1 MSTPTSAATPA
12 MTSGATSDATS
23 GATSGGATS
32 GATPGAVQPFERF
45 RSFAAQPDGGC
56 DSRFDGARLDVSR
69 GGAALASFAFDG
81 ATLRL
86 RESALDDDALARATM
101 AALDACFAHGAP
113 RTLRVRLE
121 APGCERA
128 LLERGAL
135 VQDAA
140 RGTVAPAEMLW
151 QLPELWM
158 APAPGAYP
166 LRYALTAGRRHPQ
179 RRPKPRGVVYARH
192 IPWLGQTLTLRAA
205 TIGQDL
211 PLLHRWMNDPDV
223 AYFWQ
228 EDGDEARHRAYL
240 QGLLDDPHMLPLI
253 AAFDGQPFGYF
264 EVYWAK
270 ENRIAPF
277 YDAHDHDRGWH
288 VLIGEPA
295 FRGKPFLTAWFPAIQ
310 HYQFLDDA
318 RTQRIVGEPRA
329 DHARQIANL
338 DKAGF
343 SKIKEFD
350 FPHKRA
356 MLVMLLRERFFG
368 EHLLLPV
375 ATPAAARAPG
385 A

>member
-1 MSTPTSAATPA
+1 MPTPTSATTPLA
-12 MTSGATSDATS
+12 A
-23 GATSGGATS
+23 
-32 GATPGAVQPFERF
+32 PGAVNPFERF

-56 DSRFDGARLDVSR
+56 DSRFDGARLTVSQD
-69 GGAALASFAFDG
+69 GATLASFAFDG
-81 ATLRL
+81 GTLRL
-86 RESALDDDALARATM
+86 RESALDGDALARATM

-113 RTLRVRLE
+113 RALRVQLE
-121 APGCERA
+121 ARGGERA

-135 VQDAA
+135 VRDAA
-140 RGTVAPAEMLW
+140 RGTVALAEMLW

-166 LRYALTAGRRHPQ
+166 LRYALSAGRRHPL
-179 RRPKPRGVVYARH
+179 RPPKPHGVVYARH
-192 IPWLGQTLTLRAA
+192 IPWLDQTLTLRAA
-205 TIGQDL
+205 TLEQDL

-223 AYFWQ
+223 DYFWQ
-228 EDGDEARHRAYL
+228 EAGDEARHRAYL

-277 YDAHDHDRGWH
+277 YDAQDHDRGWH

-295 FRGKPFLTAWFPAIQ
+295 FRGKACLTAWFPAIQ

-329 DHARQIANL
+329 DHVRQIANL

-343 SKIKEFD
+343 SKVKEFD

-368 EHLLLPV
+368 EHLLLP
-375 ATPAAARAPG
+375 AANPAPANAPG